1 MPKQIVIEVPDEVE
15 KLIKENPKLKEL
27 ITREVVNRIAYAK
40 MVEGSISKELLNIV
54 AEVEDVHLKDEEKIL
69 EMLRNKAKERVKW

>member
-27 ITREVVNRIAYAK
+27 ITHEVVNRIAYAK